1 MSKTIKLEDLS
12 PEQLRA
18 QVRLCFKFMEQC
30 LSILNGE
37 DVKEEA
43 AIRLVDPIG
52 DSSDMELFYKCKQI
66 GSAGDLADAMETIDQ
81 LNKKV
86 EKLKKRLAK
95 KHDEVEQLKDSDGR
109 ISYKVGFDLKEFND
123 QIDKAC
129 KIFADSTR
137 LFLSQVNRDTFGNDE
152 AYKTFKKLVDDLYTQ
167 FPKSFAAAV
176 ANKCVSVRKKESLL
190 CACDSMRVREMLRA
204 VPIGLVMSNL
214 LGIPVGTPV
223 YEEKPKFEKGQKVY
237 YMSNNIVQ
245 QGIVDRVS
253 KVGNE
258 FRYFINTLHP
268 FCYRTEGDVFSSV
281 EDLLSSLKDKIRNGK
296 GK

>member
-12 PEQLRA
+12 PDQLRA

-52 DSSDMELFYKCKQI
+52 NSSDMELFYKCKQI
-66 GSAGDLADAMETIDQ
+66 GSAGDLADAMETIDL

-109 ISYKVGFDLKEFND
+109 ISYKIGFDLKEFNE

-129 KIFADSTR
+129 KIFSDSTR

-167 FPKSFAAAV
+167 FPKAFAAAV
-176 ANKCVSVRKKESLL
+176 ADKCVSVRKKESLL

-204 VPIGLVMSNL
+204 VKIRLYPNKEQATMINKL
-214 LGIPVGTPV
+214 LG
-223 YEEKPKFEKGQKVY
+223 
-237 YMSNNIVQ
+237 
-245 QGIVDRVS
+245 
-253 KVGNE
+253 
-258 FRYFINTLHP
+258 
-268 FCYRTEGDVFSSV
+268 CYRVVYNQCLNRKIESYKNNGKS
-281 EDLLSSLKDKIRNGK
+281 ENLSTLGQFVHHELLKDDNFIWLREQNTKVLK
-296 GK
+296 QAVKDMLSA